1 MSEQKFK
8 VGDIV
13 KGLGFER
20 GVVVDNNNYLSYPLK
35 VDFGDYCCIRLTSD
49 GKYHKYAPH
58 PAIELV
64 ERPNKKIKKTL
75 FKFFYTSTVNNKK
88 VVIESSYYAGEND
101 FRDIVQMATNII
113 KVEEKE
119 FEFDEGVL

>member
-35 VDFGDYCCIRLTSD
+35 VDFGNTYIRLTSD
-49 GKYHKYAPH
+49 GKYHKDSPH
-58 PAIELV
+58 PAMELV
-64 ERPNKKIKKTL
+64 ERPKKKIKKIYY
-75 FKFFYTSTVNNKK
+75 KFYHKHPDYYVIYETNWYTS
-88 VVIESSYYAGEND
+88 EAM
-101 FRDIVQMATNII
+101 FRAKHGKYDEII

-119 FEFDEGVL
+119 FEIDEKVL